1 MRRYVLVATLVFIA
15 LLATLTVED
24 FVRRG
29 VTAVSI
35 LAVLIIV
42 LFAIGI
48 VGALRTPPPE

>member
-1 MRRYVLVATLVFIA
+1 MRVCVLTATLVFIV

-48 VGALRTPPPE
+48 VGALRNPPSE

>member
-1 MRRYVLVATLVFIA
+1 MRRSVLVVTLVFIA
-15 LLATLTVED
+15 LLAAVTIEEL
-24 FVRRG
+24 VRQG

-48 VGALRTPPPE
+48 VGALRNPPSE

>member
-1 MRRYVLVATLVFIA
+1 MRVYVLTATLVFIA
-15 LLATLTVED
+15 LLATLTIED

-48 VGALRTPPPE
+48 VGALRNPPSE